1 MKEELKKW
9 IEQAEKDFD
18 TARYN
23 LIGKKIGAAIFY
35 SQQAAEKALKTLYIK
50 KYKKLLKIHDLVL
63 LARKVNAPKEI
74 IVLCSKI
81 NPAYTDARY
90 PDLSRDYSE
99 KDAQEIINF
108 AEEVLKWTKKSL

>member
-1 MKEELKKW
+1 MTTDSEKWLEKARGDLKASKDSLNSKNYEW
-9 IEQAEKDFD
+9 ACFQA
-18 TARYN
+18 
-23 LIGKKIGAAIFY
+23 
-35 SQQAAEKALKTLYIK
+35 QQASEKALKSLYIK

-63 LARKVNAPKEI
+63 LARKINAPKEI

>member
-1 MKEELKKW
+1 MEESEKW
-9 IEQAEKDFD
+9 MAKATSDLA

-23 LIGKKIGAAIFY
+23 LEGDMLDAALFY

-108 AEEVLKWTKKSL
+108 AEEVLKWTKKS